1 MSTDYQQARAALGV
15 RLRELREACPGI
27 RLTGTALAARLG
39 WTQSKVSKLETGRQ
53 TATADDL
60 RAWAAGVEQPEAAEE
75 LLSRLRGLESRIRSW
90 RRQLAGGLRP
100 VQDVHNQAQADA
112 RVLRAWESSW
122 VVGVLQTPDYARAIL
137 SRFAD
142 LHQTP
147 RDIEEAVRSRMKRQE
162 GLYDSGKRY
171 RILLWEAVLHARI
184 CSPSVLSAQLDRLHG
199 VIGLDTV
206 ELGIVPLGAALQIPP
221 GLGFWIYDDRQVVV
235 ETWHA
240 ELWLDD
246 TDSVAT
252 HLRAWQ
258 ALRESAAFGADAQCV
273 ISRARRAVE
282 APGFGW

>member
-15 RLRELREACPGI
+15 RLRELRDSCPGG
-27 RLTGTALAARLG
+27 RLTGTALAVRLG
-39 WTQSKVSKLETGRQ
+39 WTQSKISKLETGRQ
-53 TATADDL
+53 TATAEDL
-60 RAWAAGVEQPEAAEE
+60 RAWAAGVEQPGSAEE
-75 LLSRLRGLESRIRSW
+75 LLSRLRGLESHIRSW
-90 RRQLAGGLRP
+90 RRQLAAGLRP
-100 VQDVHNQAQADA
+100 VQDVHNEAQADA

-137 SRFAD
+137 SRFAE

-171 RILLWEAVLHARI
+171 RILLWEAVLHTRI
-184 CSPSVLSAQLDRLHG
+184 CPPSVLAAQLDRLQG

-206 ELGIVPLGAALQIPP
+206 ELGIVPLEAALKMPP
-221 GLGFWIYDDRQVVV
+221 GLGFWIYDNRQVIV

-246 TDSVAT
+246 ADSIAA
-252 HLRAWQ
+252 HLRVWKT
-258 ALRESAAFGADAQCV
+258 LRESAVFGADAQHV

-282 APGFGW
+282 A

>member
-15 RLRELREACPGI
+15 RLRELRESCPGS

-60 RAWAAGVEQPEAAEE
+60 RAWAAGVEQPESAAE
-75 LLSRLRGLESRIRSW
+75 LLSRLGGLESRIRSW
-90 RRQLAGGLRP
+90 RRQLAAGLRP
-100 VQDVHNQAQADA
+100 VQDVHNEAQAGA
-112 RVLRAWESSW
+112 TVLRAWESSW

-137 SRFAD
+137 GSFAE

-147 RDIEEAVRSRMKRQE
+147 RDVEEAVRARMKRQE
-162 GLYDSGKRY
+162 GLYDPGRHY
-171 RILLWEAVLHARI
+171 QILMWEAVLHTRI
-184 CSPSVLSAQLDRLHG
+184 CPPLVLVAQLDRLQG

-206 ELGIVPLGAALQIPP
+206 ELGFVPLEAALKIPP

-246 TDSVAT
+246 ADSVAT
-252 HLRAWQ
+252 HLRVWE
-258 ALRESAAFGADAQCV
+258 ALRASAVFGADAQRL
-273 ISRARRAVE
+273 IGRARRAID
-282 APGFGW
+282 A